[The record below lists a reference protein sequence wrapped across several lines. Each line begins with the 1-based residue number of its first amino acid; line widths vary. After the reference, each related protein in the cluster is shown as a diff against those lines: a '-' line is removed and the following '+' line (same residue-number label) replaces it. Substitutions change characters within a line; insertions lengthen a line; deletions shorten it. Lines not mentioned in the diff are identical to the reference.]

1 MTTKKKTTTST
12 PKASKKKATRTVVE
26 ERASNTAASDDVAT
40 TTAIAE
46 PTRDEVRA
54 SMQDLGIVYVGHLKA
69 AGKSDKT
76 IASYRFD
83 FMHAIEELGAATKL
97 DALTPE
103 RVLEY
108 FTCDRVMKL
117 RSGKPKSQLSIDKTR
132 RVLRQAL
139 EWAVEAKLIEKAPL
153 PEAVAAY

>member
-1 MTTKKKTTTST
+1 MTKKTKATNPT

-26 ERASNTAASDDVAT
+26 ERATSEATHDDVAT

-46 PTRDEVRA
+46 PAPGEVSA
-54 SMQDLGIVYVGHLKA
+54 SLQDLGIVYVGHLKA

-97 DALTPE
+97 DAITPE

-108 FTCDRVMKL
+108 FTCERVMKL

-153 PEAVAAY
+153 PEVAATY